1 MKLLVFPWIALLEKF
16 YPPTTIPDTQEL
28 ETGHAAHADFSVKPV
43 CSSVDL
49 QITDE
54 TSTLTLFSEDPANW
68 DRENENL
75 IEHLILNPPEEE
87 EEEEEEEQF
96 ELNLPF

>member
-1 MKLLVFPWIALLEKF
+1 ISASSQNSSENEIACVPLDCTVGEILSTNNDVSLPNSPSSFEQS
-16 YPPTTIPDTQEL
+16 PDTQEL

-54 TSTLTLFSEDPANW
+54 TSTLTLFSEDPAN
-68 DRENENL
+68 
-75 IEHLILNPPEEE
+75 
-87 EEEEEEEQF
+87 
-96 ELNLPF
+96 